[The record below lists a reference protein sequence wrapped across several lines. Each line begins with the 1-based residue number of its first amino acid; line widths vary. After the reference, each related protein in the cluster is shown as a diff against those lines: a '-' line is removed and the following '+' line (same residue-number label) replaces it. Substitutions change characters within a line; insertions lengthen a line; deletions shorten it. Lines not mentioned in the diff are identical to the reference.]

1 MNSDLDEDDAWS
13 YSFPPSTESLPIT
26 DQNRKSANETS
37 NGGSNGNPNDTSNE
51 AAKDTITKKPNVTGG
66 LTPIKVDNNTD
77 DDPITTI
84 AEASWPDVSSDS
96 SSSSGEVL
104 KIKTRKKYLQKLAPS
119 SATSSLSSMSLQSPF
134 LVKSTPAN
142 PYTTKEDANS
152 IISKDSY
159 QNALNNENAPN
170 ESSAF
175 ESMRTAIGS
184 NLELQNSDA
193 TINEHRKTM
202 SRSSVD
208 SRLQDTPDGA
218 DTDSLDKSMLVSP
231 KIIAYRKQSRRSG
244 SNGGISNIENLI
256 SQADKYDNK
265 LYVDEKFKDSDYRYA
280 IMKRNIDFH
289 QLFKSIDLTDRLLD
303 DFACALS
310 REILLQ
316 GRIYVSEHNICFNSN
331 LLGWVTNLN
340 IAMEDIIRFEKKTTA
355 GLFPNGITIETK
367 NTSYRFASFLSR
379 DLTFDFMVT
388 IWEGTTGRKMQLE
401 ETTSRGSE
409 EAASPTSENSEKFN
423 SYILSI
429 DGDDED
435 DAKSNGTQKGVSNE
449 EDSFSGS
456 FMDEDE
462 EEDVE
467 DVEEAEEVEVDLDVE
482 PKPEENG
489 LVSISTKVLKFKDES
504 KYVNMGPEIHPPTS
518 VDIKQDPNERE
529 LCNEIIE
536 APIGIVYDILFGSN
550 NTAFHKKFIE
560 DHDGSDISTYNE
572 YHPMEDDPTK
582 LERKYSYKKALGYTI
597 GPKSTCCLV
606 SEVIQHLNFADYV
619 LLTSTV
625 STPDVPSGNSFSV
638 KTKYCL
644 TWAANNSTNLVISYY
659 IKWTGSSWVKSLV
672 EKLTLAGQEGATR
685 DLIQALRKEIEAETT
700 RVDGPTLIKPTT
712 VQQAK
717 PESVSANKVKTK
729 SRPKTTKKVET
740 SAVQFFKENS
750 LFVTYF
756 LFFLILVLFVLQ
768 FQVYLTTR
776 QTNKL
781 IKSQLMVDTHII
793 QILNKGS
800 FSLNQDPDAIWEWAS
815 NKFGKKFT
823 DEEKTQYLA
832 YQLSQIYQQP
842 KQSKRFAAQKLS
854 DIKRAVSKF
863 KVQNYINVEGIRDA
877 IDGLV

>member
-1 MNSDLDEDDAWS
+1 MSSDLDEDDAWS
-13 YSFPPSTESLPIT
+13 YSFPPSTESLPIS
-26 DQNRKSANETS
+26 DQNRKSANETTDGETKGKPK
-37 NGGSNGNPNDTSNE
+37 NTSDE
-51 AAKDTITKKPNVTGG
+51 ATKDASTKKHNVTGG
-66 LTPIKVDNNTD
+66 LTPIKVDVNTD
-77 DDPITTI
+77 DAPIATI
-84 AEASWPDVSSDS
+84 AEASWPDASSDS

-104 KIKTRKKYLQKLAPS
+104 NHIKNRKKYLQKLAPS

-170 ESSAF
+170 ESLAF
-175 ESMRTAIGS
+175 ESMRTAIGG

-193 TINEHRKTM
+193 TINEHRKTL
-202 SRSSVD
+202 SRTSVD
-208 SRLQDTPDGA
+208 SRLQGTPDTA

-256 SQADKYDNK
+256 SLADKYDNK
-265 LYVDEKFKDSDYRYA
+265 LYVDEKFKDSDYRYT
-280 IMKRNIDFH
+280 IMKRNIEFH

-316 GRIYVSEHNICFNSN
+316 GRIYVSENNICFNSN

-340 IAMEDIIRFEKKTTA
+340 IAMEDIVRFEKKTTA

-379 DLTFDFMVT
+379 DLTYDFMVT

-401 ETTSRGSE
+401 ETTSRGSQ

-435 DAKSNGTQKGVSNE
+435 DTKSNVSKNGVSNE
-449 EDSFSGS
+449 EDSLSGS
-456 FMDEDE
+456 SIE
-462 EEDVE
+462 EEEEEVE
-467 DVEEAEEVEVDLDVE
+467 VEEAELEVEPE
-482 PKPEENG
+482 PEENG

-518 VDIKQDPNERE
+518 IDIKQDPNERE
-529 LCNEIIE
+529 LCNEIIQ
-536 APIGIVYDILFGSN
+536 APIGIVYDILFGSS

-560 DHDGSDISTYNE
+560 DHDGSDISSYNE

-597 GPKSTCCLV
+597 GPKSTSCLV

-644 TWAANNSTNLVISYY
+644 TWATNNSTNLTISYY

-685 DLIQALRKEIEAETT
+685 DLLEALKKEIEAETT
-700 RVDGPTLIKPTT
+700 YVDGPTLIKPTT
-712 VQQAK
+712 VQHAK
-717 PESVSANKVKTK
+717 VEPVSSNKVKTK
-729 SRPKTTKKVET
+729 SRAKPSKKVEV
-740 SAVQFFKENS
+740 SVIQFFKENS
-750 LFVTYF
+750 LFITYF

-781 IKSQLMVDTHII
+781 IKSQLMVNTHII

-800 FSLNQDPDAIWEWAS
+800 FSLSEDPDAMWEWAS
-815 NKFGKKFT
+815 NTFGKTFT

-832 YQLSQIYQQP
+832 YQLNQIYQQP
-842 KQSKRFAAQKLS
+842 KQTKKLGGKRLS

-863 KVQNYINVEGIRDA
+863 KVQSYINVERIRDS
-877 IDGLV
+877 IEGLV